1 MSAPI
6 AVRWNALCNRLGVQP
21 KQFGF
26 LLAATSLTVA
36 ALAAKTVFKPAKASA
51 SSSLRAEAAAPTNT
65 PALVAA
71 TRQRVELV
79 LESRPQRDPFRPFF
93 ISPDAIPGAVPSSAV
108 IANSPAPAGLHLRA
122 IIAGEFAVI
131 GEETVAV
138 GDEVTDNDGHRFV
151 VEEIQERRVVLRDGG
166 RRAELGYAS
175 TGRMSEK
182 SAKGV
187 RK

>member
-6 AVRWNALCNRLGVQP
+6 AVQWNALCNRLGVQP

-51 SSSLRAEAAAPTNT
+51 SSSLRAEAAAPTNA

-79 LESRPQRDPFRPFF
+79 LESRPQRD
-93 ISPDAIPGAVPSSAV
+93 AV

-151 VEEIQERRVVLRDGG
+151 VEEIQERRVVLREGG